1 MNKLRSSGSS
11 QAAKL
16 EDEVKAKSA
25 ECCQLEAKLNQQGD
39 YEDLK
44 RELRLKVTNLCL
56 CVCLFVCFCVCV
68 FVCLFVCLFICLFV
82 LFFHATTTIITSLT
96 QSPLYF
102 LTTIHF
108 SHFTPNATTTTTE
121 PPPSHHNSRH
131 HRSVLKSLEFSY
143 IQDTPASALTSKSL
157 ETLLME
163 KNRALQTENTTVKC
177 RANELQGV

>member
-56 CVCLFVCFCVCV
+56 CVCFFVYLCVCV

-82 LFFHATTTIITSLT
+82 LFFHATTTIITSLI

-108 SHFTPNATTTTTE
+108 SHFTPNATTTI
-121 PPPSHHNSRH
+121 PP
-131 HRSVLKSLEFSY
+131 
-143 IQDTPASALTSKSL
+143 QLTSPPQRAEVSRVLLHPGHPRIRPHQQESGNSADGKKSCP
-157 ETLLME
+157 T
-163 KNRALQTENTTVKC
+163 NRKYH
-177 RANELQGV
+177 R